1 MPAAAKDPNPVVRH
15 DRTTVENPPGIYRTT
30 MAYNDQTMLCH
41 FQMKAGAQI
50 PLHHHPAVQN
60 GYVIRGRV
68 RFLRE
73 DGSSFLAEAGSGYVF
88 GPDEPHGATVLDDAE
103 VIECFAPKRPEYE
116 P

>member
-1 MPAAAKDPNPVVRH
+1 MPAKAQEPNPVVRI
-15 DRTTVENPPGIYRTT
+15 DRPTIENPPGIFRTT
-30 MAYNDQTMLCH
+30 IAYNDETMLCH

-68 RFLRE
+68 QFIQE
-73 DGSSFLAEAGSGYVF
+73 DGSGFIAEAGSGYVF
-88 GPDEPHGATVLDDAE
+88 GSDEPHGATVLEDAE
-103 VIECFAPKRPEYE
+103 VIECFAPQRPEYA